1 MRHHSMDIMRI
12 PEEEERGKKREKNRK
27 LNQRNNDWKLLKL
40 IEENEQPNPES
51 LKNNK

>member
-1 MRHHSMDIMRI
+1 MDIMRI
-12 PEEEERGKKREKNRK
+12 SEEERRKKREKNRK
-27 LNQRNNDWKLLKL
+27 LNQRNNGWKLLNL